1 MKESTVEVKAFN
13 TQNHENGTKNAIGTA
28 SNAIE
33 ERIER
38 EERETIRGSWCI
50 IYNPFTMMFPDR
62 TCGWGEDERY
72 KTRV

>member
-1 MKESTVEVKAFN
+1 MKESTTVEVKAFN

-38 EERETIRGSWCI
+38 EEREKIRRKLV
-50 IYNPFTMMFPDR
+50 YNLQSLYDDVPR
-62 TCGWGEDERY
+62 
-72 KTRV
+72 